1 MNGTVTKTGRLSWR
15 NTLAAFKHRN
25 YRLFFAGQGVSL
37 IGTWMQNVA
46 QGWLVYDLTRSAFL
60 LGFVTFISALP
71 VTALTLLAGVVAD
84 RHNKRAILIANQTTA
99 MLLAFLLAALVHWR
113 VVTIWHIAGIGLL
126 SGIATAFD
134 MPARQSFVVEMVGK
148 EDLLNAIAMN
158 SSMFHAA
165 RICGPALAG
174 LLIASIGEAGCFAL
188 NGLSFLAVI
197 AGYAAMRLP
206 AHVPAVTE
214 QSFRHAT
221 TEAVR
226 YVWGNRRTRTIIAV
240 LAVISVFG
248 TSHMVLM
255 PVFAREVLHTG
266 AVGLGY
272 LMAANGLGALLGALT
287 LASLGEHRQQ
297 HRLFFNG
304 LLGFCS
310 LVLAFAW
317 SRWFWLSI
325 VLMVGVGYCMIIAFA
340 TANTSVQMRTP
351 DYLRGR
357 VMGIFLLAF
366 IGLNPFGALLAG
378 ALARATNVSI
388 ATTIGEV
395 ICLGTVVV
403 LMRLVPAENLRIKSE
418 DD

>member
-1 MNGTVTKTGRLSWR
+1 MNEPETKPGRLNWR
-15 NTLAAFKHRN
+15 RTLAAFRHRN

-60 LGFVTFISALP
+60 LGLVTFISAVP
-71 VTALTLLAGVVAD
+71 VTVLTLLAGVVAD
-84 RHNKRAILIANQTTA
+84 RHNKRAILIINQTAA

-113 VVTIWHIAGIGLL
+113 LVTIWHIAGIGLL

-148 EDLLNAIAMN
+148 EDLLNAIALN
-158 SSMFHAA
+158 SSMFHTA

-206 AHVPAVTE
+206 AHVPAATA

-221 TEAVR
+221 AEAVQ
-226 YVWGNRRTRTIIAV
+226 YVWGDRRTRTIIAV
-240 LAVISVFG
+240 LAVVSVFG
-248 TSHMVLM
+248 TAHMVLM

-266 AVGLGY
+266 AAGLGS

-287 LASLGEHRQQ
+287 LASLGQHRHQR
-297 HRLFFNG
+297 RLFFNG
-304 LLGFCS
+304 LLGFCG

-317 SRWFWLSI
+317 SPWFWLSAG
-325 VLMVGVGYCMIIAFA
+325 LLVGVGYCMIIAFA
-340 TANTSVQMRTP
+340 TANTSVQLRTP
-351 DYLRGR
+351 DHLRGR

-366 IGLNPFGALLAG
+366 IGLNPFGALLSG
-378 ALARATNVSI
+378 ALAHATNVTI

-395 ICLGTVVV
+395 VCLIAVV
-403 LMRLVPAENLRIKSE
+403 LAMRLVPAEPRP
-418 DD
+418 DA